1 MLESTLYHKGIIKGK
16 NIYSRLDVSQLML
29 IIPKDVCDA
38 IFPSSF
44 ISKLAQKTTIW
55 NQDNFKKYIL
65 LFAPCTIMKSVCYK
79 KTARCKLED
88 TEMLLPVTIVK
99 KHFEK
104 HRFRLSLRQNDC
116 YALEALAHD
125 FLFSRNGLQHIK
137 GQRLKSLIFSNRCA
151 VAARWSWT
159 NERRSMLGT
168 HF

>member
-1 MLESTLYHKGIIKGK
+1 MSVIQYFTSIQFHIKTCIEINNLK
-16 NIYSRLDVSQLML
+16 PRHFQN
-29 IIPKDVCDA
+29 
-38 IFPSSF
+38 
-44 ISKLAQKTTIW
+44 
-55 NQDNFKKYIL
+55 IL
-65 LFAPCTIMKSVCYK
+65 LLLAPCTIMKSVCYK

-104 HRFRLSLRQNDC
+104 HHFRLSLRQNDC

-151 VAARWSWT
+151 LLPDDHERSY
-159 NERRSMLGT
+159 ERRSMLGT